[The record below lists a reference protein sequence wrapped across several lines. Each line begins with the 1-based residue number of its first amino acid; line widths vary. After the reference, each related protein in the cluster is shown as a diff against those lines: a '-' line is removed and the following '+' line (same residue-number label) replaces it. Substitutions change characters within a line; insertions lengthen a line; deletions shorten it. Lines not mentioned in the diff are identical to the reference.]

1 MNIKTK
7 VLEQGKL
14 SFSIE
19 SRIIR
24 ELGERLVKQPQIA
37 LLELIKNAYDA
48 DAHECLVEIQGPG
61 VLAVKDDGR
70 GMTLDEFKNGWMRIG
85 TSSKES
91 RPHSELYGRVI
102 TGEKGIGRFAVRY
115 LGQTLRLESI
125 AFDRRRGYPT
135 LLTAA
140 FHWPSF
146 DKNEDLGK
154 IEVPYT
160 LERAEENSR
169 SGTKLVISDLRP
181 GIPEME
187 MRSVKTGAIDI
198 VSPYQTLIN
207 SNVNKNKKARPL
219 NNQKLKIDPGFS
231 VKIKSLEKESLE
243 NKDLA
248 AEVLDN
254 FILRSIAWTEN
265 DRLHLEIYKKGNSDP
280 VVQINDKIDNF
291 VGNIFSDIRFFPQR
305 SGTFRGLGVDG
316 KRAKAWVKENS
327 GVAVFDRSFRVHPYG
342 TSGDDWL
349 KLSADKAKNLRKPR
363 SPMALRHFPMS
374 EEVERSTLLNYML
387 KLPYPEQLVGVVRVE
402 GKRNL
407 DTSNPEIGLIPAA
420 DREGFLN
427 NQAYVQLFEIVRG
440 SIEALASVDRDL
452 QLKEEQRK
460 EEETAANL
468 KEQTQEAIKEIQSN
482 PNIAK
487 PEKVRIIKY
496 LTHTQVLADR
506 KDELSKQRAAT
517 LEVMS
522 LLGVVSGFMT
532 HEFGT
537 ALDVLD
543 KAYQHILKISRKDE
557 NLKEYASLISDHI
570 ASLNEFVTYSQGYIH
585 GASSTPVKP
594 FPSRPR
600 ISQVIRVFGKYA
612 EDRRIKVSIE
622 ISPDLQAPLVPVS
635 LYNGIALNLFTNAL
649 KAVTAKQEASGRRE
663 IAFRAWND
671 SEWHFLE
678 VSDTGIGIPTSL
690 KSRVFD
696 PLFTTTAKNTDPL
709 GSGMGL
715 GLSLVKRGAEAFGGK
730 VELVD
735 PPPEFSTCFRL
746 RIPLAGDDND

>member
-1 MNIKTK
+1 MKTQPK

-24 ELGERLVKQPQIA
+24 ELGERLVKQPQVA

-48 DAHECLVEIQGPG
+48 DADECLVEMLESGEM
-61 VLAVKDDGR
+61 VVKDDGR

-85 TSSKES
+85 TSSKEN
-91 RPHSELYGRVI
+91 RAQSETYKRVI

-125 AFDRRRGYPT
+125 AFDQQRGYPT

-160 LERAEENSR
+160 LERSSEISR
-169 SGTKLVISDLRP
+169 TGTTLVISDLRP
-181 GIPEME
+181 GIAGME
-187 MRSVKTGAIDI
+187 MRTVKTAAIDV
-198 VSPYQTLIN
+198 VSPYRTLMQDFGGKGKKSKIASN
-207 SNVNKNKKARPL
+207 SKSKV
-219 NNQKLKIDPGFS
+219 DPGFS
-231 VKIKSLEKESLE
+231 VRIKGLEKESLE

-248 AEVLDN
+248 AEVLDK
-254 FILRSIAWTEN
+254 FVLRSVAWTEN
-265 DRLHLEIYKKGNSDP
+265 DRLHLEIYSKGNSDP
-280 VVQINDKIDNF
+280 ILRINDKLENF
-291 VGNIFSDIRFFPQR
+291 IGTLFADIRFFPQR

-316 KRAKAWVKENS
+316 RRAKLWVKENS
-327 GVAVFDRSFRVHPYG
+327 GVAVFDRNFRVHPYG

-349 KLSADKAKNLRKPR
+349 KLSADKAKNQREPQ
-363 SPMALRHFPMS
+363 SPLAKRHFPMND
-374 EEVERSTLLNYML
+374 EVKRSTQLNYML
-387 KLPYPEQLVGVVRVE
+387 RLPYPEQLVGVVQVE
-402 GKRNL
+402 GRRNL
-407 DTSNPEIGLIPAA
+407 DVSNPEIGLISAA

-427 NQAYVQLFEIVRG
+427 NHAYEQLFQIIRG
-440 SIEALASVDRDL
+440 NIEALASVDRDL

-460 EEETAANL
+460 EEETSASL
-468 KEQTQEAIKEIQSN
+468 KIQTQEAIREIQNN

-487 PEKVRIIKY
+487 PEKTRIIKY
-496 LTHTQVLADR
+496 LTHTQVLSDR

-522 LLGVVSGFMT
+522 LLGVVAGFMT

-543 KAYQHILKISRKDE
+543 KAYQKLLKISRKDAE
-557 NLKEYASLISDHI
+557 LKEYASLISEHI
-570 ASLNEFVTYSQGYIH
+570 TNLNEFVTYSQGYIH

-600 ISQVIRVFGKYA
+600 IAQVIRVFGKYA
-612 EDRRIKVSIE
+612 DDRRIKVSIE
-622 ISPDLQAPLVPVS
+622 ISPDLLAPLVPVS

-649 KAVTAKQEASGRRE
+649 KAVTAKQGAGGRRE

-671 SEWHFLE
+671 SDWHHLE

-696 PLFTTTAKNTDPL
+696 PLFTTTAQNTDPL

-715 GLSLVKRGAEAFGGK
+715 GLSLVQRGAEAFGGK

-746 RIPLAGDDND
+746 RIPLVGEEND